1 MADETDNGTQTDA
14 GAGNDSTLTLDS
26 VYKEFNVDDMAANFR
41 PSQPQQNMQQQ
52 DTRQA
57 QNSAPADVPDPLLDA
72 NGFKAYQSRQAQI
85 AQKHGDVLSQLTG
98 TVAQMRAAEIR
109 QNEERDIGAAVQKV
123 KDAGFEADND
133 FIEIALGQKA
143 KQDPRFL
150 AVFNNRGKNPAA
162 WNKALTAVA
171 NEMKGKFAFRTDE
184 NLASN
189 VRAAKNSTQTTQSTA
204 ADTQGN
210 SAEKHFSGI
219 KDPRA
224 FANEWERY
232 VSNGY

>member
-1 MADETDNGTQTDA
+1 MADETVTETQT
-14 GAGNDSTLTLDS
+14 GETGSEGVTLDQ
-26 VYKEFNVDDMAANFR
+26 VYKEFNVEETAANF
-41 PSQPQQNMQQQ
+41 QPQRQQQ
-52 DTRQA
+52 EPRQT
-57 QNSAPADVPDPLLDA
+57 QQQVPDSVPDPLLDA
-72 NGFKAYQSRQAQI
+72 NGFKAYQARQAQV
-85 AQKHGDVLSQLTG
+85 AQKHGDVLSQLTS
-98 TVAQMRAAEIR
+98 TVAQMRAEEQR
-109 QNEERDIGAAVQKV
+109 QKEERDIGAAVQKV
-123 KDAGFEADND
+123 KEAGFEADND

-162 WNKALTAVA
+162 WNKALAAVA
-171 NEMKGKFAFRTDE
+171 NEMKGKFAFKTDE

-189 VRAAKNSTQTTQSTA
+189 VRAAKNSTQTTQTTA

-210 SAEKHFSGI
+210 SVEKHFAGI